1 MLRWLALWL
10 LHIIEGRLD
19 PELQARLD
27 KYRKQKAELEAQET
41 EALTQ
46 IAELEGKLMQLK
58 SQRAATQA
66 ELAEAERAASRFEEE
81 RKRIFDE
88 KDNASGSSDHDA
100 LRGQL

>member
-10 LHIIEGRLD
+10 LHLIEGKLD

-27 KYRKQKAELEAQET
+27 KYRKQKADLEAQET

-46 IAELEGKLMQLK
+46 IAGLEGKLAQLN

-81 RKRIFDE
+81 RKKILDE
-88 KDNASGSSDHDA
+88 KDNVSGSSDHDA
-100 LRGQL
+100 LRDRL